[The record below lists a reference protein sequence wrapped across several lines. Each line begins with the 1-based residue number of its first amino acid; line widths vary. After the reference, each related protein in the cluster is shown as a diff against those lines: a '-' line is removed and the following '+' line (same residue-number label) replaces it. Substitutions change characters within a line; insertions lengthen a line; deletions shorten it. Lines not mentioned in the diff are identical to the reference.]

1 MTTKVKNMTSGSPG
15 KLIILFAIPL
25 MLGNIFQQ
33 LYTMV
38 DTIIVG
44 QIIGVEALAAVGA
57 TDWLIWFVLG
67 VASGMT
73 QGYSILVSQFFG
85 AKDYEKLRKAVARS
99 YVWAFGIAVV
109 VMAVSQ
115 IVLIPV
121 LKLLQTPENIM
132 GMAQTYARIMFCGVP
147 VIAAYNVLAAILRA
161 LGNSR
166 SPLIAMAVACV
177 VNITLDILFVGGF
190 HWGVAGAAAATVLA
204 QGTSAVFCFAVLRK
218 VEIIRLAR
226 EDFQRNGNIDLQLNK
241 LGAPVAV
248 QNSIIAVG
256 GMIVQYV
263 VNGFGF
269 LFVAGFTATNKLYGL
284 LEMAAIAYGYAITT
298 YVGQNLGAGEI
309 QRIRKGVNSGAVMCI
324 VTSAVISVAMILF
337 GRPILS
343 MFISGEPDQAAQVLR
358 IAYKYLFIMAL
369 FLWVLYLLYVYRSAL
384 QGLGNTIIPMASGMA
399 EFAMRV
405 GCALFLPRLIGQE
418 GIFYAEISA
427 WTGAALLLA
436 ASYFYCMRNFAKAP
450 RTGKRT
456 EKTR

>member
-1 MTTKVKNMTSGSPG
+1 MTAKVKNMTSGSPG
-15 KLIILFAIPL
+15 ELIILFAIPL

-44 QIIGVEALAAVGA
+44 QVIGVEALAAVGA

-67 VASGMT
+67 VTSGMT

-99 YVWAFGIAVV
+99 YMWALIIAVI

-115 IVLIPV
+115 ITLIPV

-132 GMAQTYARIMFCGVP
+132 GMGQTYARIMFCGVP
-147 VIAAYNVLAAILRA
+147 VIAAYNVFAAVLRA

-166 SPLIAMAVACV
+166 SPLNAMVVACV

-190 HWGVAGAAAATVLA
+190 GWGVAGAAAATVLA
-204 QGTSAVFCFAVLRK
+204 QGISALFCFLVLRR
-218 VEIIRLAR
+218 VEIVRLTK
-226 EDFQRNGNIDLQLNK
+226 EDFQRSANIDLQLNK

-309 QRIRKGVNSGAVMCI
+309 RRIKKGVNSGAVMCI

-337 GRPILS
+337 GRSILRL
-343 MFISGEPDQAAQVLR
+343 FISGEADQAAQVLD
-358 IAYKYLFIMAL
+358 IAYKYLFIMAM

-384 QGLGNTIIPMASGMA
+384 QGLGNTLIPMASGGA

-405 GCALFLPRLIGQE
+405 GCALFLPLLIGQD

-436 ASYFYCMRNFAKAP
+436 ISYFYCIGKFAGAYG
-450 RTGKRT
+450 RGKT
-456 EKTR
+456 

>member
-1 MTTKVKNMTSGSPG
+1 MTAKVKNMTSGSPG

-44 QIIGVEALAAVGA
+44 QVIGVEALAAVGA

-67 VASGMT
+67 VTSGMT

-85 AKDYEKLRKAVARS
+85 AKDYEKLRKSVARS
-99 YVWAFGIAVV
+99 YMWALIIAVI

-115 IVLIPV
+115 ITLIPV

-132 GMAQTYARIMFCGVP
+132 GMGQTYARIMFCGVP
-147 VIAAYNVLAAILRA
+147 VIAAYNVFAAVLRA

-166 SPLIAMAVACV
+166 SPLIAMVVACV

-190 HWGVAGAAAATVLA
+190 GWGVAGAAAATVLA
-204 QGTSAVFCFAVLRK
+204 QGISALFCFLVLRR
-218 VEIIRLAR
+218 VEIVRLAK
-226 EDFQRNGNIDLQLNK
+226 EDFQRNANIDLQLNK

-309 QRIRKGVNSGAVMCI
+309 RRIKKGVNSGAVMCI

-337 GRPILS
+337 GRSILRL
-343 MFISGEPDQAAQVLR
+343 FISGEADQAAQVLD
-358 IAYKYLFIMAL
+358 IAYKYLFIMAM

-384 QGLGNTIIPMASGMA
+384 QGLGNTLIPMASGGA

-405 GCALFLPRLIGQE
+405 GCALFLPLLIGQD
-418 GIFYAEISA
+418 GIFFAEISA
-427 WTGAALLLA
+427 WAGAALLLA
-436 ASYFYCMRNFAKAP
+436 ISYFYCIGKFAGAYG
-450 RTGKRT
+450 RGKT
-456 EKTR
+456 